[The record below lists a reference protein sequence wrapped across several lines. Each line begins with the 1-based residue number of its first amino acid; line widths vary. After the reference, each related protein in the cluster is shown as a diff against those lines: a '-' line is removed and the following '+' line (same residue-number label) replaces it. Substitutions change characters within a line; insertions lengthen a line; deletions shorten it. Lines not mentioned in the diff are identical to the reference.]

1 MGVIHDGELKMK
13 TFLATLAAATTIMM
27 NTANADAIYV
37 GWWNEN
43 VGGGVT
49 QIPQYYGGQDG
60 SLHTFSAVNFGPSI
74 YNMSGN
80 ISTVSFTSG
89 GTHYYE
95 VAITDV
101 HSSLN
106 GYTRIYATWTNI
118 TAPLGQ
124 LTFPITFEAGE
135 NQPGWTIIEQVFVC
149 SMAQGAFCD
158 NLVYPGAD
166 GLKGYNFGSTPSGPV
181 NFNVSGI
188 TETGPYAL
196 TQVFT
201 IVPDVG
207 TSLGDVGGYIITG
220 IQDPHPVPGP
230 VVGAGLPGLIL
241 AGGGLLGWWRRRKK
255 IA

>member
-1 MGVIHDGELKMK
+1 MKCVRGNAHRAEDDSCLTNQVGLLLGWYSYWAFVRNRDRLGAGVGGRSEDRATPEWPFNRMGVIHDGELKMK

-27 NTANADAIYV
+27 NTANADAVYV

-95 VAITDV
+95 VTITDV

-166 GLKGYNFGSTPSGPV
+166 GLKGYNFGSTPSGP
-181 NFNVSGI
+181 
-188 TETGPYAL
+188 
-196 TQVFT
+196 
-201 IVPDVG
+201 
-207 TSLGDVGGYIITG
+207 
-220 IQDPHPVPGP
+220 
-230 VVGAGLPGLIL
+230 
-241 AGGGLLGWWRRRKK
+241 
-255 IA
+255 